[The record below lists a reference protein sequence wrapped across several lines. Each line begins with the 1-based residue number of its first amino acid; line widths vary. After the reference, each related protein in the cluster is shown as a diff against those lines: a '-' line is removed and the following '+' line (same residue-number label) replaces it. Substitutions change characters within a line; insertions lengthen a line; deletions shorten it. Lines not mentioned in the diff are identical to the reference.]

1 MAKNKISEFDSTAAN
16 NTDIGSINIAEGMLP
31 SNVNNALRELMA
43 QLKDF
48 QTGADGDNLTVGGN
62 LSVTGTG
69 TIGGNLTVSSGNLSV
84 TGTGAFTS
92 TDSITI
98 PVGTTAQRS
107 GSPAQGMLRYNTTL
121 SRFEGYDGSAWS
133 TVGGGATGAG
143 GDEVFVENAKTV
155 TTNYT
160 LSTNKNAMSV
170 GPITVG
176 SGVTVTIPSGQ
187 RWVIL

>member
-69 TIGGNLTVSSGNLSV
+69 
-84 TGTGAFTS
+84 AFTS

-121 SRFEGYDGSAWS
+121 ARFEGYDGSAWS